1 MGKCIQRSYVTDL
14 RPHSQQHDLVPTQLQ
29 RKEGDKEAE
38 LTRHI
43 FSLIQFLLLLQE
55 STVIIT
61 MEDEDEGRGRRGSGG
76 GKGEGE
82 SGGRGEVE
90 GEGGSGR
97 RGGKVEGEGGSK
109 GGEGKQRGRG

>member
-1 MGKCIQRSYVTDL
+1 MTDL
-14 RPHSQQHDLVPTQLQ
+14 MPHSQQHDLVPTQLQ

-82 SGGRGEVE
+82 SGGRG
-90 GEGGSGR
+90 GSGGG
-97 RGGKVEGEGGSK
+97 GGKWKERGESGG
-109 GGEGKQRGRG
+109 GGGK